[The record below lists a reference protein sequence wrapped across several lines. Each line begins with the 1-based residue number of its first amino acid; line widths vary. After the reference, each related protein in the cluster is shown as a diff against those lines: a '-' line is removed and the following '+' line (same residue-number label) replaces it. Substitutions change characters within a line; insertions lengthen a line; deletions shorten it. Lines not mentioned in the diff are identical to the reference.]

1 MIKHL
6 IPLAV
11 ILAVALAMPG
21 AQDPLQTR
29 PLPPDPPAAT
39 APTPPTAPTAPA
51 APADPLAEAPRISA
65 ADARKALDAGKAVLV
80 DVRSLDAWQDEHA
93 KGAVNI
99 PVNELYARTG
109 ELPKDKQVIAYCT

>member
-11 ILAVALAMPG
+11 ILAMPG
-21 AQDPLQTR
+21 APAALQA
-29 PLPPDPPAAT
+29 PPPAA
-39 APTPPTAPTAPA
+39 APQAA

-65 ADARKALDAGKAVLV
+65 ADAKKALDAGKAVLV

-93 KGAVNI
+93 KGVVSI
-99 PVNELYARTG
+99 PVNEIYARMS